1 MKELCIQVCTRVR
14 LMIEVTEEMERD
26 LQECHE
32 MAKNT
37 EDGKDCSICSWHGQ
51 DITCGTSACEIVA
64 ERGSREGRIRWSD

>member
-1 MKELCIQVCTRVR
+1 MKKLCIQVCPRAR

-37 EDGKDCSICSWHGQ
+37 EDGKDCSTCSWNGQ
-51 DITCGTSACEIVA
+51 DITRGTSACEIVA
-64 ERGSREGRIRWSD
+64 LEPEREK